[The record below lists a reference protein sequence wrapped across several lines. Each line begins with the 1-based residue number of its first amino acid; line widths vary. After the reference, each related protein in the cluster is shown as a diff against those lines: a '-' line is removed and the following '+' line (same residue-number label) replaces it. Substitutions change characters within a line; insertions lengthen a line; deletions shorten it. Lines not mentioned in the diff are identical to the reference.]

1 MDKVPEIEEFTVSIE
16 GNRLTSKII
25 GDNGTRIKIPSA
37 MWPLKGKR
45 DYCFFSENTI
55 PCEDETIRSIYDSI
69 EFRTGKCYA
78 NAEKLRQQLADA
90 GYPAKF
96 FCGWLFVGSVLIPAH
111 HAVVVIENKD
121 GFMLFDPTALNIPR
135 TLQEATGNDAR
146 TAFVNWYKEMQSEP
160 RSHYSTF
167 GKAVE
172 GYRYLMTETTYK
184 DALAIRL
191 KLEKAYPK
199 HPAFGGY
206 CDGTKTEIQ
215 KTLSADGVN

>member
-1 MDKVPEIEEFTVSIE
+1 MPEIEEFTVSIE

-25 GDNGTRIKIPSA
+25 GDDGTRIKIPSA
-37 MWPLKGKR
+37 MWPLKGKM

-78 NAEKLRQQLADA
+78 NAEKLRQQLTDA

-111 HAVVVIENKD
+111 HAVVVIENQN

-135 TLQEATGNDAR
+135 TLQEATGSDAR
-146 TAFVNWYKEMQSEP
+146 TAFVNCGIRRCRTCPE
-160 RSHYSTF
+160 
-167 GKAVE
+167 
-172 GYRYLMTETTYK
+172 
-184 DALAIRL
+184 AITAPSDKPLR
-191 KLEKAYPK
+191 AT
-199 HPAFGGY
+199 G
-206 CDGTKTEIQ
+206 I
-215 KTLSADGVN
+215 S